1 MSEAE
6 FNLLLEVVHTEISA
20 DPQDDFFSESNFHR
34 TIPAAANDNGME
46 WPMIP
51 FPDGWTASC

>member
-6 FNLLLEVVHTEISA
+6 LDILLEVVRTEIST
-20 DPQDDFFSESNFHR
+20 DPQDDFFSESNFYR
-34 TIPAAANDNGME
+34 AVPLAANDNGLE
-46 WPMIP
+46 WPLIP

>member
-6 FNLLLEVVHTEISA
+6 LDLLLEVVRTEIST
-20 DPQDDFFSESNFHR
+20 DTQDDFFSEANFHR
-34 TIPAAANDNGME
+34 AIPMAANDNGLE